1 MAHSDAV
8 NPERRRFLTVATSAV
23 GGAGVVMGAIPF
35 ISAFQPSERARA
47 VGGPVEIDISG
58 LEPGQRIIDMWRGQP
73 VWILRRDE
81 ASIAAL
87 AGLADKLA
95 DPLSE
100 VASQQPL
107 YARNVHRS
115 IRPEV
120 LVLLGVCTHLGCSP
134 NYLPQGAAD
143 RGADWP
149 GGFFCPCHGSAF
161 DLAGRVFKAVPAPTN
176 MVVPPHRY
184 ATDTRLVVGEDQE
197 TA

>member
-8 NPERRRFLTVATSAV
+8 NPERRRFLTLATSAV

-81 ASIAAL
+81 VSIAAL

>member
-1 MAHSDAV
+1 MSHSDAV
-8 NPERRRFLTVATSAV
+8 NPDRRRFLTLSTSVV

-35 ISAFQPSERARA
+35 VSAFKPSERARA
-47 VGGPVEIDISG
+47 VGGPVEIDIAA

-73 VWILRRDE
+73 VWILRRE
-81 ASIAAL
+81 ESSIAAL
-87 AGLADKLA
+87 EGLADRLA

-100 VASQQPL
+100 VTSQQPA
-107 YARNVHRS
+107 YAQNVHRS
-115 IRPEV
+115 IRPEY

-134 NYLPQGAAD
+134 SFLPQGTGD
-143 RGADWP
+143 RGPDWP

>member
-8 NPERRRFLTVATSAV
+8 NPERRRFLTLATSAV

>member
-1 MAHSDAV
+1 MAHTDAV

-35 ISAFQPSERARA
+35 VSAFKPSERARA
-47 VGGPVEIDISG
+47 VGGPVEIDIAA

-73 VWILRRDE
+73 VWILRRE
-81 ASIAAL
+81 AASVAAL
-87 AGLADKLA
+87 EGLSDKLA
-95 DPLSE
+95 DPQSE
-100 VASQQPL
+100 VVSQQPD

-115 IRPEV
+115 IRPEI

-134 NYLPQGAAD
+134 SYLPQGAGD

-184 ATDTRLVVGEDQE
+184 ATDTRLVIGEDQE